1 MRSHYRFDHS
11 WHVDASADAV
21 RALLEDV
28 RGYGG
33 WWPAVRVTGGSLA
46 GERRT
51 ADLEVR
57 APLGYR
63 LRITL
68 TEEDEQAEEGEQGE
82 GEQRPLELR
91 AAIGGDLEGWCSW
104 RVTPERDGSRIDF
117 AQEVEARQPLL
128 RAASPLLH
136 GAFARQHGAVMRSA
150 EQGIRT
156 ALRG

>member
-1 MRSHYRFDHS
+1 MRTHYRFDHS

-28 RGYGG
+28 RGYGA

-46 GERRT
+46 GDARA
-51 ADLEVR
+51 ADVEVR

-68 TEEDEQAEEGEQGE
+68 TEDPISQAG
-82 GEQRPLELR
+82 ELR
-91 AAIGGDLEGWCSW
+91 AAIGGDLDGWCSW
-104 RVTPERDGSRIDF
+104 RATPEDSGTRVEF
-117 AQEVEARQPLL
+117 TQEVEARHGLL

-136 GAFARQHGAVMRSA
+136 GAFARQHAAVMRSA
-150 EQGIRT
+150 EHGMR
-156 ALRG
+156 ARLAA